1 MAEEVSSGAREH
13 DKADR
18 EGSPKTSSS
27 PPLGAEGGDSKT
39 LAPPDASS
47 GPGGDGGGAGD
58 PRSFSQLLAGA
69 MASAAAVSSS
79 AALILPVPVLA
90 VPCYIAPAAGLSGHF
105 AVTHQAVLASVTAQA
120 LLQLQKSYP
129 SSSDFLRNSVPQPQ
143 LSNVTLVPLQQ
154 DPLPVAG
161 NNACAPETEQPPSS
175 HQNQQSNSIVV
186 KTSFDDEKESSG
198 DDYNWRKYGQ
208 KQVKNSEN
216 IRSYYKCAHGDCYVK
231 KKVECCQDGRV
242 TEIVYR
248 GCHNHEP
255 PLKVRSS
262 RVRKAKRGASCV
274 VNKNLDLPGA
284 ELKEAVPS
292 PSKLQQTSGN
302 ETLKEELPC
311 SNDHE
316 EDSGMKA
323 QEDLGEKPDPK
334 RRVSESTVLFS
345 APILKTIREPK
356 IVLQTA
362 CGVGLTSDGY
372 GWRKY
377 GQKFVKGNP
386 NPRSYYRCTHI
397 GCPVRKHV
405 ERSSE
410 DAKYM
415 VITYEGKHNHDLP
428 SLKDGSDPPATPL
441 LTAVATAMSKCEQ
454 TQKNYPLSYEK
465 PTTKLLPDV
474 DGKIVNE
481 RAQELG
487 GEKAIESAQ
496 TLLSMGLSSTSENVG
511 RKNSEGIQQPQLNR
525 NCTLPV
531 QNS

>member
-13 DKADR
+13 DKAER
-18 EGSPKTSSS
+18 EGSPGIFSS
-27 PPLGAEGGDSKT
+27 PPLGTEGGDSKT

-47 GPGGDGGGAGD
+47 RPSGDGGGAGD
-58 PRSFSQLLAGA
+58 HRSFSQLLAGA
-69 MASAAAVSSS
+69 MTSAAAVSSG
-79 AALILPVPVLA
+79 AGLILPVSVLA
-90 VPCYIAPAAGLSGHF
+90 VPCYIAPAAGLPF
-105 AVTHQAVLASVTAQA
+105 AMTHQAVLASVTAQA
-120 LLQLQKSYP
+120 LMQLQKVYP

-143 LSNVTLVPLQQ
+143 VSNVTLVPSQQ
-154 DPLPVAG
+154 GPLPVAG
-161 NNACAPETEQPPSS
+161 NNASAPETEQPPSS
-175 HQNQQSNSIVV
+175 HQKQQSNSIVV

-216 IRSYYKCAHGDCYVK
+216 IRSYYKCAHADCYVK

-262 RVRKAKRGASCV
+262 RVRKAKRGASYV

-292 PSKLQQTSGN
+292 PSRLQQSSGN
-302 ETLKEELPC
+302 KTLKQELPC
-311 SNDHE
+311 SNDSE

-323 QEDLGEKPDPK
+323 EEDP
-334 RRVSESTVLFS
+334 

-377 GQKFVKGNP
+377 GQKLVKGNP

-410 DAKYM
+410 DAKSV

-428 SLKDGSDPPATPL
+428 SLKGGSDPPATTL
-441 LTAVATAMSKCEQ
+441 LTAAATAMTNYEQ
-454 TQKNYPLSYEK
+454 TRKNDPLSYET

-474 DGKIVNE
+474 DGKITNE

-487 GEKAIESAQ
+487 GEKAIESAR
-496 TLLSMGLSSTSENVG
+496 TL
-511 RKNSEGIQQPQLNR
+511 
-525 NCTLPV
+525 
-531 QNS
+531 